1 MPIFFRAFEPETIR
15 DVLMGRLTRR
25 VLLYLDWVEYA
36 RLIREHGAELKWSS
50 QNADNPASCAA
61 ISALASEKCFVLPGF
76 FGGPFRARTGDPL
89 IKSQLL
95 YQLS

>member
-1 MPIFFRAFEPETIR
+1 MRPVGQRKLLAIEFIKRELARDRPRHNAVDRARVDQKFDLDRVPTRPMRIGDSRR
-15 DVLMGRLTRR
+15 DEC
-25 VLLYLDWVEYA
+25 D
-36 RLIREHGAELKWSS
+36 AE
-50 QNADNPASCAA
+50 
-61 ISALASEKCFVLPGF
+61 F